1 MHTKELVCSMCVE
14 IEGLHFEY
22 RTTYSSQKLFLFRI
36 FVTVLQ
42 LRRHRQVFGAEQVLR
57 QYPGQLPHA

>member
-1 MHTKELVCSMCVE
+1 MCVE